1 MSRRISHT
9 VKCTVFKNNYIK
21 LRDGFKSSGFQIIAY
36 LYSNGV
42 INADT
47 RDTKDFEMVLAAV
60 ETKLCFSENTW
71 DILMKG
77 MTEPPLDVL
86 SSFLQDELILKCG
99 KPYTSPFPLLSPDC
113 APSISRKPF
122 TSDISPALP
131 GPSNRGE
138 GLATRDYSEQ
148 SLSSSNSDHSPSDVT
163 RRDFPTTL
171 PLSSRESKI
180 TVDDSGCDL
189 TAFEDQ
195 DYPNRHFSPT
205 QYRKQLTPI
214 RRSSTNDSG
223 YDPMISSLNHNP
235 TKSPTVP
242 LPPVPASS
250 NAPQDGENPKSEL
263 VNPIKSLNLKQG
275 TNTTDNAPQSDNGWT
290 LQMKIANL
298 EIENSHLRHT
308 RQCVMDQLKDL
319 EDEKEYLTEARKDD
333 QQLLEYKM
341 SQVAQENEILGRKQ
355 EFIRRLETE
364 NRKLKSDLK
373 SAMEVQQ
380 KLLQDCGDLQ
390 SRLQLAEHNTSVS
403 AVSIDNLHQE
413 IASRDNLIKEL
424 RQELS
429 QWREWYEAMYGIS
442 ANTSL
447 EYMTLSRPET

>member
-1 MSRRISHT
+1 MSRRNSHSW
-9 VKCTVFKNNYIK
+9 KCTVFKNNYIK

-47 RDTKDFEMVLAAV
+47 RDTKDFEKVLAAV
-60 ETKLCFSENTW
+60 ETKLSFTEDTW
-71 DILMKG
+71 DTLMKG
-77 MTEPPLDVL
+77 MTDPPLDVL
-86 SSFLQDELILKCG
+86 SSFLQDELKCG
-99 KPYTSPFPLLSPDC
+99 KPHTSPFPSLSPDY
-113 APSISRKPF
+113 ALPISRRPF
-122 TSDISPALP
+122 TSEISPALP
-131 GPSNRGE
+131 GPPRREE

-148 SLSSSNSDHSPSDVT
+148 SLSSSNSDHTPSDMT

-171 PLSSRESKI
+171 PLSSCESKT

-189 TAFEDQ
+189 TSFEDP
-195 DYPNRHFSPT
+195 DYPNRHFPPT
-205 QYRKQLTPI
+205 QYTRKQLTPV

-223 YDPMISSLNHNP
+223 CDLMISSPNHNP

-242 LPPVPASS
+242 VPPVPAS
-250 NAPQDGENPKSEL
+250 NNFPQDGENPKSEL
-263 VNPIKSLNLKQG
+263 VNTIKTLSLNQG

-298 EIENSHLRHT
+298 EIENTHLRHT
-308 RQCVMDQLKDL
+308 RQRVMDQLKDL

-355 EFIRRLETE
+355 EFIRRRETE

-373 SAMEVQQ
+373 NAMEVQQ
-380 KLLQDCGDLQ
+380 KLLQDCGDLE

-424 RQELS
+424 RKELS
-429 QWREWYEAMYGIS
+429 QWREWYEAMYGINT
-442 ANTSL
+442 NTSL
-447 EYMTLSRPET
+447 EYMTLYRPET

>member
-1 MSRRISHT
+1 MSRRNSHSL
-9 VKCTVFKNNYIK
+9 KCTVFKNNYIK

-47 RDTKDFEMVLAAV
+47 RDTKDFEKVLAAV
-60 ETKLCFSENTW
+60 ETKLSFTEDTW
-71 DILMKG
+71 DTLIKG
-77 MTEPPLDVL
+77 MTDPPLDVL
-86 SSFLQDELILKCG
+86 SFVLQDQLESG
-99 KPYTSPFPLLSPDC
+99 KPYTPPLFPLDNALPM
-113 APSISRKPF
+113 SRRPF
-122 TSDISPALP
+122 TSDIISPALS
-131 GPSNRGE
+131 GPIHRGE
-138 GLATRDYSEQ
+138 GLSTRDNSDK
-148 SLSSSNSDHSPSDVT
+148 SSSSNSDHTPSDMT

-171 PLSSRESKI
+171 PLSSCESKT

-195 DYPNRHFSPT
+195 DYPNRHFPPT
-205 QYRKQLTPI
+205 QCTRKQLTPVKK
-214 RRSSTNDSG
+214 SSSNDSG
-223 YDPMISSLNHNP
+223 CDLTINSPNHNP
-235 TKSPTVP
+235 TNSSTVP
-242 LPPVPASS
+242 LPPVPASNIS
-250 NAPQDGENPKSEL
+250 PQDGENPKSEL
-263 VNPIKSLNLKQG
+263 VNPIKSLSLNQG
-275 TNTTDNAPQSDNGWT
+275 NNATDNGPQSDNGWS

-298 EIENSHLRHT
+298 EIENVHLRHT
-308 RQCVMDQLKDL
+308 RQCVMDQLKEL
-319 EDEKEYLTEARKDD
+319 EDEKEYLTEARRDD

-373 SAMEVQQ
+373 NIKEVQQ
-380 KLLQDCGDLQ
+380 KLSQDCEDLH

-429 QWREWYEAMYGIS
+429 QWREWYEAMYGDSTNIG
-442 ANTSL
+442 L